1 MSFGAERAAAHQ
13 DAEPA
18 IRVPSPLLSV
28 LAVLGAL
35 VMSSALAVGAYFLF
49 RNPSGLYESERQ
61 RVVEQIEQFHEQH
74 GRYPKSLDEAGIVL
88 GRGLDLSY
96 YEADEGFFLIELCR
110 GRHFPR
116 GRTTWSYDS
125 QKGRWGCFTE
135 PY

>member
-1 MSFGAERAAAHQ
+1 MSLGVERAAASHN
-13 DAEPA
+13 AEQAMRTPN
-18 IRVPSPLLSV
+18 PLLSS
-28 LAVLGAL
+28 LSILGAL
-35 VMSSALAVGAYFLF
+35 VMSGALAVGAYLLF
-49 RNPSGLYESERQ
+49 RSPSGLYEVERQ

-88 GRGLDLSY
+88 ENDLTCNY
-96 YEADEGFFLIELCR
+96 YEADEGFFLVEVCR

-125 QKGRWGCFTE
+125 QKGRWGCYTE

>member
-1 MSFGAERAAAHQ
+1 MSLGVGKTPPRPDAAQ
-13 DAEPA
+13 SKPTF
-18 IRVPSPLLSV
+18 SPLLAVPSILVALV
-28 LAVLGAL
+28 LAGAL
-35 VMSSALAVGAYFLF
+35 AFGAYLLF
-49 RNPSGLYESERQ
+49 RSPSGLYSPERQ

-88 GRGLDLSY
+88 GGDLDCGY
-96 YEADEGFFLIELCR
+96 YEADEGFFLVELCR

-125 QKGRWGCFTE
+125 QKGRWECYTE